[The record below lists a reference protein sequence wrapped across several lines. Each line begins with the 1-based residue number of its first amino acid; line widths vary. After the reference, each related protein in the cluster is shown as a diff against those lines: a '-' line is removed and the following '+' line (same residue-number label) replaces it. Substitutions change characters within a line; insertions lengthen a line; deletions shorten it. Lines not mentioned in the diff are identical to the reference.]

1 MKIEDNNYVGK
12 EKSISEIK
20 DLIPLANKSIKTLCE
35 ENENILVFPT
45 SIMDSNDRIGDS
57 SIFDLYLKDS
67 EYVNIKTNNVLG
79 FIGRKSHQLH
89 IYSRFDHNDRD
100 YFLHYM
106 LQRVFSFNMFNLD
119 YSTSDESIFDFL
131 IYILGCPVCRT
142 KNALD

>member
-45 SIMDSNDRIGDS
+45 SIMDSTDRIGDS

-79 FIGRKSHQLH
+79 FIGRKNTTVIH
-89 IYSRFDHNDRD
+89 IS
-100 YFLHYM
+100 
-106 LQRVFSFNMFNLD
+106 
-119 YSTSDESIFDFL
+119 E
-131 IYILGCPVCRT
+131 
-142 KNALD
+142 